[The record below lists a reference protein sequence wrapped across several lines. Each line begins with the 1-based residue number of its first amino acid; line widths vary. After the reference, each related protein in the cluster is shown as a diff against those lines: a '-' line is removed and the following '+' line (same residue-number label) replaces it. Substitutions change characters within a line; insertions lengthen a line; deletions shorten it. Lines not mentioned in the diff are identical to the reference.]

1 MSKDD
6 FELVHGSG
14 NVFRDMGYA
23 DAEVLQLKAV
33 LGAKIIGVLDDRKIS
48 VRRAHEL
55 TGFAAADFS
64 RVRQAKLQRF
74 TIDRLMA
81 MLGRLDQDIEVSV
94 KVRPRPAARR
104 KRMVSR
110 VKRSV
115 PQPLA
120 VAKKSEGR

>member
-1 MSKDD
+1 
-6 FELVHGSG
+6 
-14 NVFRDMGYA
+14 
-23 DAEVLQLKAV
+23 
-33 LGAKIIGVLDDRKIS
+33 
-48 VRRAHEL
+48 
-55 TGFAAADFS
+55 
-64 RVRQAKLQRF
+64 
-74 TIDRLMA
+74 MA